1 MTFEEFSDLAKSYNV
16 IPLSKRMLADTLTPV
31 SAYLHLREGSRS
43 SFLLESVEGG
53 ERFARYSFIGRDPVA
68 LLTCRDR
75 TTTIRE
81 MPPGMPPSTRSSTDN
96 FFDIVS
102 GLVGRYSQPPLPS
115 LPRFRGGL
123 MGFIG
128 YDAIRFIEKIP
139 AAAGN
144 DADLDDSILG
154 LFTSILAFD
163 HLKHEIITIVNVL
176 IDREKDL
183 RRQYDAAHEEIA
195 RLESILSKASGR

>member
-1 MTFEEFSDLAKSYNV
+1 

-31 SAYLHLREGSRS
+31 SAYLRLREGSRS

-53 ERFARYSFIGRDPVA
+53 ERFARYSFIGRNPLT

-75 TTTIRE
+75 TTTITQ
-81 MPPGMPPSTRSSTDN
+81 MSPGAAPRSSGDD
-96 FFDIVS
+96 FFEIVNA
-102 GLVGRYSQPPLPS
+102 LVGRYNQPPLPS

-123 MGFIG
+123 VGFIG
-128 YDAIRFIEKIP
+128 YDAIRFVEKIP
-139 AAAGN
+139 ASARN

-163 HLKHEIITIVNVL
+163 HLKHEIITIVN
-176 IDREKDL
+176 
-183 RRQYDAAHEEIA
+183 
-195 RLESILSKASGR
+195 